1 MYPPV
6 RMTRRAVED
15 RTTWS
20 RSWTGTYPFTRT
32 ETEID
37 DVACHEGNY
46 AVPNVLRGSRTQV
59 KPSPRF
65 AISAQLL
72 HVADLRQVH
81 ADEAVFR
88 RPVYVFESRIP
99 NHFIRFVRRRCMHR
113 SRVCFI
119 RPGQQD
125 QELGAAGRQSPP
137 CDIPK
142 RALLVDGM
150 YDNLMQRHEHHL
162 LAFQC
167 QGMESPRR
175 FSITR
180 FQTAEHNRGLNVCG
194 LAIAYIGDAEF
205 EEHEV
210 PIRCNDGV
218 SAEHDLGP
226 RT

>member
-6 RMTRRAVED
+6 RMTKRAVED

-88 RPVYVFESRIP
+88 RPVYVFESRIL
-99 NHFIRFVRRRCMHR
+99 NHFIRFVRRPCMHR

-125 QELGAAGRQSPP
+125 QELGAAGQQLPHVTFRSGLSSSTGCTTTQCNGMNITCS
-137 CDIPK
+137 
-142 RALLVDGM
+142 RSSVRGWNLRDGFPS
-150 YDNLMQRHEHHL
+150 H
-162 LAFQC
+162 
-167 QGMESPRR
+167 GSRR
-175 FSITR
+175 LST
-180 FQTAEHNRGLNVCG
+180 TVA
-194 LAIAYIGDAEF
+194 
-205 EEHEV
+205 
-210 PIRCNDGV
+210 
-218 SAEHDLGP
+218 
-226 RT
+226 